1 MRKLSRIAVG
11 PLIVGAFIAGSP
23 GTAMAS
29 QSRTGPAVSMIR
41 PDADFGS
48 IPLYFI
54 PNRGQADSRALFSA
68 RAEGFT
74 LWATRDGLIFDQQ
87 GRSVSLGACGPAQL
101 SFGGAV
107 TPGAYGPAQLSFG
120 GAVTPGAYGP
130 AQLSFGGAVTSLVFL
145 GSRRDVEV
153 SAEGPAAHRAN
164 FFLGRDPAQWRTNIP
179 TSSAIRYNGLYPG
192 IDLKVYGIGRRIE
205 YDWVVAPGADPAA
218 VRFRYERA
226 RATRLDPEG
235 NLVVDSLAGSFTH
248 KKPAAYQE
256 IAGRRV
262 AVACRYERLDA
273 DTYGFR
279 VGRYDRRRP
288 LVIDPLVIIWS
299 SYLGGSRDDIVTC
312 MAVDAEGAAVVA
324 GTTDSTDFPLVSPID
339 SVLGGENDIF
349 VAGIAPAG
357 NALLYSTF
365 IGGLESDVPYDLAID
380 AAGNPVVGGLTLSRN
395 FPARNAYDSGYNGGY
410 REGFLL
416 RLSSSGDALKFSTYL
431 GGRESDI
438 IRRVVIDPSGAIV
451 VAGSTTS
458 TNFPVVKAL
467 KKTLGGRSD
476 VFISKFS
483 ADGKSLL
490 YSTYLGGKDNDL
502 IDVNEGGAFGGLAV
516 DAQGRIHVAGITS
529 SPDFP
534 VKNALY
540 PVKAGKGDGFLT
552 ILTPNGRALE
562 ASTFIGGRGWEYFN
576 CLAVDPAGFIYLG
589 GETSSTD
596 FPTRAAFDPVHNG
609 EQDGVVL
616 KLEPLAKKIVF
627 STYLGGKGVDRV
639 AGLAL
644 DSTGGV
650 IVAGRTESPNFPVK
664 NALDGTLGGKW
675 DAFVAKLQPSGK
687 ALVFSTYL
695 GGGLYEDAWG
705 LFADQAGAIYV
716 CGMTTS
722 KKFPCKLA
730 FDAVYSGR
738 QEGFVTKLRWR

>member
-1 MRKLSRIAVG
+1 MNKNSGGAAGLLIAFMVLAG
-11 PLIVGAFIAGSP
+11 PLGAAIQTRTLPGSAIVG
-23 GTAMAS
+23 
-29 QSRTGPAVSMIR
+29 
-41 PDADFGS
+41 PDADFGK

-54 PNRGQADSRALFSA
+54 PNRGQTNGRALFSA
-68 RAEGFT
+68 RAAGFT
-74 LWATRDGLIFDQQ
+74 IWATRDGLVFDQ
-87 GRSVSLGACGPAQL
+87 RSNEGACSPEVTGPATRKHKGAGSSGTPRPAQL
-101 SFGGAV
+101 SV
-107 TPGAYGPAQLSFG
+107 
-120 GAVTPGAYGP
+120 
-130 AQLSFGGAVTSLVFL
+130 GGAVTSLVFL
-145 GSRRDVEV
+145 NSRPDVGV
-153 SAEGPAAHRAN
+153 SAEGETAHRAN
-164 FFLGRDPAQWRTNIP
+164 FFLGQDAARWRTDIP
-179 TSSAIRYNGLYPG
+179 TSSAIRYRALYPG
-192 IDLKVYGIGRRIE
+192 IDLKVYGSGRQVE
-205 YDWVVAPGADPAA
+205 YDWVVAPGADPAGI
-218 VRFRYERA
+218 RFRYDGA
-226 RATRLDPEG
+226 RGTRLDSEG
-235 NLVVDSLAGSFTH
+235 NLIVDSPAGEIAH

-256 IAGRRV
+256 TNGRRIP
-262 AVACRYERLDA
+262 VACRYERLDT

-299 SYLGGSRDDIVTC
+299 SYLGGSRDDIVMC

-324 GTTDSTDFPLVSPID
+324 GTTDSMDFPLVSPID

-357 NALLYSTF
+357 NALRFSTF

-380 AAGNPVVGGLTLSRN
+380 AAGNPVVGGLTRSRN
-395 FPARNAYDSGYNGGY
+395 FPVRNGYDSSYNGGY

-416 RLSSSGDALKFSTYL
+416 RLSSSGNALKFSTYL
-431 GGRESDI
+431 GGKESDI
-438 IRRVVIDPSGAIV
+438 VRRVAIDPSGAIV

-483 ADGKSLL
+483 ADGKSLV
-490 YSTYLGGKDNDL
+490 YSTYLGGINSDY
-502 IDVNEGGAFGGLAV
+502 IDINEGGAFGGLAV
-516 DAQGRIHVAGITS
+516 DARGRIHVAGITAS
-529 SPDFP
+529 SDFP

-552 ILTPNGRALE
+552 ILTPDGRALE
-562 ASTFIGGRGWEYFN
+562 TSTFIGGRGWDYFN

-589 GETSSTD
+589 GETNSTD
-596 FPTRAAFDPVHNG
+596 FPTRAAFDPIHNG
-609 EQDGVVL
+609 EADAVVL

-627 STYLGGKGVDRV
+627 STYLGGKGGDRV

-644 DSTGGV
+644 DGAGGV

-664 NALDGTLGGKW
+664 SALDGTLDGKW
-675 DAFVAKLQPSGK
+675 DAFVAKFQPSGK

-705 LFADQAGAIYV
+705 LVADRAGAIFVY
-716 CGMTTS
+716 GMTNS

-730 FDAVYSGR
+730 FDALYSGR
-738 QEGFVTKLRWR
+738 QEGFITKLRWR

>member
-1 MRKLSRIAVG
+1 MNNHSRVS
-11 PLIVGAFIAGSP
+11 AGTLLALLCLA
-23 GTAMAS
+23 GLGGMAAA
-29 QSRTGPAVSMIR
+29 QSRWHPGSTVVG
-41 PDADFGS
+41 PDADFGK

-74 LWATRDGLIFDQQ
+74 LWATRDGLIFDQ
-87 GRSVSLGACGPAQL
+87 RSNGGACSPGVTGPAQRSNGGACSPGVTGPAQL
-101 SFGGAV
+101 SVGGTV
-107 TPGAYGPAQLSFG
+107 TN
-120 GAVTPGAYGP
+120 
-130 AQLSFGGAVTSLVFL
+130 LVFL
-145 GSRRDVEV
+145 GSRPDVEV
-153 SAEGPAAHRAN
+153 SAEGETTHRAN
-164 FFLGRDPAQWRTNIP
+164 FILGDDPARWRTDIP
-179 TSSAIRYNGLYPG
+179 TSSAIRFNGLYPG
-192 IDLKVYGIGRRIE
+192 IDLKVYGSGRQVE

-218 VRFRYERA
+218 IRFRYERA
-226 RATRLDPEG
+226 RRTHLDAEG
-235 NLVVDSLAGSFTH
+235 NLVVDSPAGEIAH

-256 IAGRRV
+256 TNGRKIP
-262 AVACRYERLDA
+262 VACRYERLDA

-299 SYLGGSRDDIVTC
+299 SYLGGSRDDIVMC

-324 GTTDSTDFPLVSPID
+324 GTTDSTDFPLASPID

-357 NALLYSTF
+357 DALRFSTF

-395 FPARNAYDSGYNGGY
+395 FPVRNGYDSSYNGGY

-416 RLSSSGDALKFSTYL
+416 RLSSSGNALKFSTYL
-431 GGRESDI
+431 GGKESDI
-438 IRRVVIDPSGAIV
+438 IRRVAIDPSGAIV

-467 KKTLGGRSD
+467 KKALGGRSD

-483 ADGKSLL
+483 ADGKSLV
-490 YSTYLGGKDNDL
+490 YSTYLGGINSDY

-516 DAQGRIHVAGITS
+516 DARGRIHVAGVTAS
-529 SPDFP
+529 SDFP

-540 PVKAGKGDGFLT
+540 PVKAGKSDGFLT
-552 ILTPNGRALE
+552 ILTPDGRALE
-562 ASTFIGGRGWEYFN
+562 ASTFIGGRGWDYIN

-596 FPTRAAFDPVHNG
+596 FPTRAAFDPIHNG
-609 EQDGVVL
+609 ETDGVVL

-627 STYLGGKGVDRV
+627 STYLGGKGWDRV

-644 DSTGGV
+644 DGTGGV

-664 NALDGTLGGKW
+664 SALDGALGGMW
-675 DAFVAKLQPSGK
+675 DAFVAKFQPSGK
-687 ALVFSTYL
+687 TLVFSTYL

-705 LFADQAGAIYV
+705 LFVDRAGAIFVY
-716 CGMTTS
+716 GMTNS